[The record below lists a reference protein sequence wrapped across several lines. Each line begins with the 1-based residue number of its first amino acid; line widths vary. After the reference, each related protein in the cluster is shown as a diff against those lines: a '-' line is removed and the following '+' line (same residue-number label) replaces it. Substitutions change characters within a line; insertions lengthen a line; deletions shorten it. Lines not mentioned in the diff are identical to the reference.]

1 MKLLPSCLLYTED
14 TEVERRV
21 AALLYSICTV
31 RRIETAERLDLLLRQ
46 TQRGLVIVDVRAPEA
61 LQLIN
66 QVSSH
71 WKELMII
78 ALGEPRS
85 NPILQAQSMGVYTT
99 EDLNPDRV
107 RFQNEVS
114 RALDHLNLMKE
125 NAVLRTENYKP
136 SSHPFGKPADRA
148 QNASSPFSFF
158 ANSFR
163 SFQDLDTLL
172 RNIVEGVVRS
182 TMVSRA
188 GIFTKSMNSDV
199 YTLRANIKCLED
211 TLTMEFSERDPFV
224 KWLEIHAHLI
234 SPATLEH
241 IRDPN
246 ERMLLDQ
253 ALDTFGAEIVIPLHA
268 RGQMA
273 GWLFMGHRITGV
285 PFDFSDLEDIII
297 VAEHISTTIE
307 NAILYEEVALQKSL
321 ADTLFHSL
329 PIAIIAVNP
338 SLKIEW
344 VNTAAQQILGIDEA
358 RVKNQQAD
366 VLGSFLSSLFRQC
379 LSGQDTGQPHVWQDP
394 HSKRTLSAELKK
406 LNGNDE
412 NEGAVALIQDLT
424 RERRLR
430 EKQDQVNRAQ
440 FWNELAA
447 SMSHEIRNPLVA
459 IKTFSQLLPERHQE
473 EDFRKDFSTIVS
485 SEVDRLNQIVDQIN
499 NFANPP
505 EIQFHLM
512 DIERAFKKAINL
524 AKFRTNREDAVILQ
538 AIDDQ
543 LPMILA
549 DESALV
555 ECLSH
560 LLVNAIEAC
569 DGVSDPQIT
578 LGARV
583 IQTPAYSLGG
593 PTGEEDP
600 KPSDPRA
607 APRDQD
613 HPFMKAILITVEDN
627 GKGLPTDDIEKSF
640 SPFYTSKAKGMGL
653 GLPIVK
659 RTVID
664 HNGDIRIDSLRKG
677 TRVSI
682 TLPQEEMAVSQ

>member
-14 TEVERRV
+14 PIVERTV
-21 AALLYSICTV
+21 TALLHSICTV
-31 RRIETAERLDLLLRQ
+31 RRIESAERLDLLLQ
-46 TQRGLVIVDVRAPEA
+46 QSKRGLVVVDVRAPES
-61 LQLIN
+61 LELIS
-66 QVSSH
+66 QVTNH
-71 WKELMII
+71 WKELIII
-78 ALGEPRS
+78 ALGEARS
-85 NPILQAQSMGVYTT
+85 DPILQAQSMGVYTT
-99 EDLNPDRV
+99 EDLNPDRI
-107 RFQNEVS
+107 RFQNEVG
-114 RALDHLNLMKE
+114 RALDHLNLIKE
-125 NAVLRTENYKP
+125 NSVLRAENYKP
-136 SSHPFGKPADRA
+136 SAQPFGGAGERNA
-148 QNASSPFSFF
+148 NASSPFSFF

-188 GIFTKSMNSDV
+188 GIFTKSRKTGTF
-199 YTLRANIKCLED
+199 TLQANIKCLEE
-211 TLTMEFSERDPFV
+211 TLTMEFGQRDPFI
-224 KWLEIHAHLI
+224 KWLEIHAHMI

-253 ALDTFGAEIVIPLHA
+253 ALETFGAEIVIPLHA

-297 VAEHISTTIE
+297 VAEHISTTLE
-307 NAILYEEVALQKSL
+307 NAMLYEEVALQKSL

-329 PIAIIAVNP
+329 PVAIVAVSP
-338 SLKIEW
+338 SLKVEW
-344 VNTAAQQILGIDEA
+344 VNTAAQKILGIEES
-358 RVKNQQAD
+358 KLENQQAEI
-366 VLGSFLSSLFRQC
+366 LGSFLCSLFRQC
-379 LSGQDTGQPHVWQDP
+379 LSGKDTGQPHVWQDSR
-394 HSKRTLSAELKK
+394 SKRTLSAELKQLTGDK
-406 LNGNDE
+406 NNQ
-412 NEGAVALIQDLT
+412 GAVALIQDLT

-430 EKQDQVNRAQ
+430 EKQDQVDRAQ

-473 EDFRKDFSTIVS
+473 EDFRKDFSKIVT

-512 DIERAFKKAINL
+512 DLERAFTKAINL
-524 AKFRTNREDAVILQ
+524 AKFRTSQEDAAILM
-538 AIDDQ
+538 AMDEN

-569 DGVSDPQIT
+569 ANVDDPKIT
-578 LGARV
+578 LGARM
-583 IQTPAYSLGG
+583 IQTPAFQSADKRS
-593 PTGEEDP
+593 EEDSGP
-600 KPSDPRA
+600 EDYPTAHPDP
-607 APRDQD
+607 D
-613 HPFMKAILITVEDN
+613 HPFVTAVPISVEDN
-627 GKGLPTDDIEKSF
+627 GQGIPAEDFEKSF
-640 SPFYTSKAKGMGL
+640 SPFYTTKAKGMGL

-682 TLPQEEMAVSQ
+682 TLPQEEMAVTP